1 MRKEWELR
9 LRQQLREEERTM
21 AQERLLEL
29 KGKQGDLAYGDRRQ
43 DSITTML
50 ELVKRFHEKEEI
62 ESQEDGN

>member
-29 KGKQGDLAYGDRRQ
+29 KGK
-43 DSITTML
+43 
-50 ELVKRFHEKEEI
+50 
-62 ESQEDGN
+62 